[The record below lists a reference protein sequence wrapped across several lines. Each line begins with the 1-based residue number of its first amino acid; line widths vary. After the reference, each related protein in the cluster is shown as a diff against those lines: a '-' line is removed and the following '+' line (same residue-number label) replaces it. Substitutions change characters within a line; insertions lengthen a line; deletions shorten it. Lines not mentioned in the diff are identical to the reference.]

1 MKVNEALLAMKK
13 ELPQKEEQINIRI
26 NEAIMKERKNLQL
39 RQKIEI
45 ENIRKQH
52 RKEIQVN

>member
-45 ENIRKQH
+45 ENIRKQQ